1 MPRVYSP
8 PPRYKVFNGKRYTL
22 AGTDNDGHSAAAA
35 AKRLR
40 REGYRA
46 RVISFRA
53 KVYGGRYVGDKFAVY
68 RRRG

>member
-1 MPRVYSP
+1 MPRVYSS

-22 AGTDNDGHSAAAA
+22 VETDNHHGFAAAT

-40 REGYRA
+40 REGYKA

-53 KVYGGRYVGDKFAVY
+53 KIYGGRYVGDKFAIY
-68 RRRG
+68 SRRG